1 MGKIIALAGKGG
13 VGKTTVS
20 SLVLRYLSKRGYG
33 PVLAVDADPN
43 SNLGETLGM
52 DVVKTVGDIREDF
65 MKDPQGVPSGM
76 DKIVYLEMLMNQ
88 VLMERKE
95 FDLLV
100 MGRQEGQ
107 GCYCMVNNILNRF
120 SEELEK
126 NYKFLLVDNEA
137 GMEHLSRRT
146 SGKVDML
153 ILVSDYALR
162 GLRAVGRINEMLGS
176 LKLTVSNVGLVVNR
190 APAELGRAFLDEAE
204 RIGVQILCTLPN
216 DDTLLEFDMAQK
228 SLLELPDDSPAVV
241 AVDGL
246 MEKVLGI
253 ISKK

>member
-13 VGKTTVS
+13 VGKTTVA
-20 SLVLRYLSKRGYG
+20 SLVLRYLANNGHS

-52 DVVKTVGDIREDF
+52 NVEKTVGDVRENF

-88 VLMERKE
+88 VLIERNE

-120 SEELEK
+120 AEELEK
-126 NYKFLLVDNEA
+126 NYKYLLVDNEA

-153 ILVSDYALR
+153 LLVTDYALR
-162 GLRAVGRINEMLGS
+162 GLRAVGRIHSMLGD
-176 LKLTVSNVGLVVNR
+176 LKLSVENVGLVVNR
-190 APAELGRAFLDEAE
+190 APEQLGDVFLEE
-204 RIGVQILCTLPN
+204 VEKIGIPIVSTLPN
-216 DDTLLEFDMAQK
+216 DGALLDFDMERR
-228 SLLELPDDSPAVV
+228 SLLELPDDAPAVT
-241 AVDGL
+241 AVDV
-246 MEKVLGI
+246 MMHNVFKI
-253 ISKK
+253 INP